1 MTRHITPSD
10 APHIALIQLEA
21 WNASL
26 IPPLEADAFREMT
39 VELRTAKWIEMLQ
52 DRDWKG
58 LLVEL
63 EEPVAFSV
71 FGRAV
76 DSDVADSQVAE
87 IFGFHVKPT
96 QWRQGIGR
104 ELMVDTLLELTHLGF
119 SSCVA
124 WVFSDNTPAR
134 SFYEQMGFNW
144 DNSRKE
150 AGFGLQ
156 GLRYRRSNLLI
167 HTTGG
172 TPC

>member
-76 DSDVADSQVAE
+76 DSDVADSQV
-87 IFGFHVKPT
+87 
-96 QWRQGIGR
+96 
-104 ELMVDTLLELTHLGF
+104 
-119 SSCVA
+119 
-124 WVFSDNTPAR
+124 
-134 SFYEQMGFNW
+134 
-144 DNSRKE
+144 
-150 AGFGLQ
+150 
-156 GLRYRRSNLLI
+156 
-167 HTTGG
+167 
-172 TPC
+172 